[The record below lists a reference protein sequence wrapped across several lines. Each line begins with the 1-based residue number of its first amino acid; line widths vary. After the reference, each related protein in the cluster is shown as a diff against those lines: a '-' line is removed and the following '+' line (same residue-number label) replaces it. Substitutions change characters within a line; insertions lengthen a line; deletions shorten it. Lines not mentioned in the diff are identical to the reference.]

1 MADLAVKG
9 CTLEAS
15 LDTGVGSI
23 TAEPLT
29 VQNQASDKNFAE
41 GNGIYFDKITVVI
54 PETTTVTLNTQ
65 PEGASSPT
73 SVPLATSTTID
84 IDGTASKILNAS
96 DDTVAVQEGD
106 SGSKT
111 ITFKFLNTS
120 SPPSPTVEKGVK
132 VTVKVKKA
140 GQTSVSA
147 T

>member
-1 MADLAVKG
+1 MADLAVTG

-29 VQNQASDKNFAE
+29 VQNQASSKNFVKDK
-41 GNGIYFDKITVVI
+41 GIYFDKITVVI
-54 PETTTVTLNTQ
+54 PATTTVTLNTQ

-73 SVPLATSTTID
+73 SVALGASTTID
-84 IDGTASKILNAS
+84 INGTASNILNAS
-96 DDTVAVQEGD
+96 DSKSAVQEGD

>member
-15 LDTGVGSI
+15 LDTGTGSI
-23 TAEPLT
+23 TAEPLR
-29 VQNQASDKNFAE
+29 VQNQASDKNLV
-41 GNGIYFDKITVVI
+41 GDNGIYFDKITVVI
-54 PETTTVTLNTQ
+54 PETTTVTLNAQ

-73 SVPLATSTTID
+73 SVPLGTATTID
-84 IDGTASKILNAS
+84 IDGTASNILNAS
-96 DDTVAVQEGD
+96 DDTLAVQEGD

-111 ITFKFLNTS
+111 ITFKFMNTS
-120 SPPSPTVEKGVK
+120 SPPSPTVEKAVK